1 MKAIIISIA
10 AATMLFAC
18 NSAENK
24 GTNGKLAGNYAP
36 ENFDDSLAA
45 LNKTDMG
52 NLSVAVN
59 QFEES
64 VDNEKEGDAALP
76 QLLQYITASLD
87 TLNDGLAKNGSEYV
101 SLVTD
106 SIKTPTAKQLALVKN
121 MTAHHTQLQNDGEGG
136 IYLEYDYAWL
146 LKEIGDDLSDPVKD
160 YLRIT
165 ADEASMPLSRDGA
178 IVLPLQ
184 TLADRVLNTEKLQ
197 TQQLP
202 ATFANDIK
210 KVNTY
215 YSNALLFGAD
225 NTPSITRGSTK
236 IAPQFDQAYSY
247 VVSKSPQSAI
257 AAKIGEWR
265 NVVATGKRA
274 EIDKF
279 MKANWEME

>member
-1 MKAIIISIA
+1 MKAIIITIA

-18 NSAENK
+18 NPAEDK
-24 GTNGKLAGNYAP
+24 AGNGKSAGNHAP

-45 LNKTDMG
+45 LNKTEMG
-52 NLSVAVN
+52 NLTVAVN
-59 QFEES
+59 HFEES
-64 VDNEKEGDAALP
+64 IDNDKEGDAALP

-87 TLNDGLAKNGSEYV
+87 TLNDGLAKSSSEYIA
-101 SLVTD
+101 LVND
-106 SIKTPTAKQLALVKN
+106 SIKNPTPKQLALVKN
-121 MTAHHTQLQNDGEGG
+121 MTGHHTQLQNDGEGG

-146 LKEIGDDLSDPVKD
+146 LKEIGGDLSEPVRE
-160 YLRIT
+160 YLGVT
-165 ADEASMPLSRDGA
+165 AAEVSMPLSSDGA

-184 TLADRVLNTEKLQ
+184 TLADRILTTEKLQ

-202 ATFANDIK
+202 TTFSSDIK

-215 YSNALLFGAD
+215 YTNALLFGAD
-225 NTPSITRGSTK
+225 NTPSLLRGTSK
-236 IAPQFDQAYSY
+236 IAPLFDQAYNY

-265 NVVATGKRA
+265 KVIATGAKG

-279 MKANWEME
+279 MKANWAME